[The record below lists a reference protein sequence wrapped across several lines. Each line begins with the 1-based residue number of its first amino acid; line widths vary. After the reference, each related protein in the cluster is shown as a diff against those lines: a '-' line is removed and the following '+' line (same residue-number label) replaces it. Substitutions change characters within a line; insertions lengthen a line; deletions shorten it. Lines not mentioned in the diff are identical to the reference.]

1 NYYVHHI
8 DVNPQ
13 GTGYTSDPTV
23 TITGGAVTT
32 PATAWAQISGGVKFG
47 QVWLLTSY
55 AQTKSGAR
63 AMLQMEVASPVLGI
77 GWGGALTLDGPNPV
91 IDAMPNSS
99 NFTVMGQDAHSCS
112 DPADPDHP
120 AIDGYDDPNASPPT
134 NSVST
139 IVNSLPRPLNY
150 TGSGGTPS
158 VQNGYG

>member
-1 NYYVHHI
+1 
-8 DVNPQ
+8 
-13 GTGYTSDPTV
+13 
-23 TITGGAVTT
+23 
-32 PATAWAQISGGVKFG
+32 GVKFG

-63 AMLQMEVASPVLGI
+63 SMLQMEVASPVLGI

-158 VQNGYG
+158 VQNGYGTLGETVTSPSEFKDFIDYYKGVAIGRGTYYNSSTVGSF